1 MCCLAYFMHL
11 TSKTWAR
18 FFKYIII
25 FFPAICEENSINLIF
40 CTYSKMWQ
48 GKQNLAHYFTVT
60 SETELLVRTTI
71 ISFQMQRTGNCRK

>member
-18 FFKYIII
+18 FFKYVII

-40 CTYSKMWQ
+40 CTYSTMWQ
-48 GKQNLAHYFTVT
+48 GEQNLAH
-60 SETELLVRTTI
+60 
-71 ISFQMQRTGNCRK
+71 